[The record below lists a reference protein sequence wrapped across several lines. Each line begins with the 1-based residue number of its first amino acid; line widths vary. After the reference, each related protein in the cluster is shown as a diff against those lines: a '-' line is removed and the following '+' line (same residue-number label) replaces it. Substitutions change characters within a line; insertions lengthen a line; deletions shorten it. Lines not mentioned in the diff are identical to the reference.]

1 MSDDKR
7 GQERITINKEFES
20 FDAFIQEY
28 ITNISKTG
36 VFVRIGAKNAN
47 LAAHDIAPVYDTSGY
62 LAAEL
67 TL

>member
-1 MSDDKR
+1 L
-7 GQERITINKEFES
+7 QHAQVLAELVL
-20 FDAFIQEY
+20 
-28 ITNISKTG
+28 KTG